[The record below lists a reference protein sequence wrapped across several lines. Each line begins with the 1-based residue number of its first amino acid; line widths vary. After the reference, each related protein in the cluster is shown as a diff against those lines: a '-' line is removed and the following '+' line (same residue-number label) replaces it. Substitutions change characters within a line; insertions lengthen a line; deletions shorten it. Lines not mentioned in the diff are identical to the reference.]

1 MDGTDPGLAKGT
13 DHGNRHAVVPG
24 STVRLPISELME

>member
-13 DHGNRHAVVPG
+13 DHGNRRAVG
-24 STVRLPISELME
+24 IGTHCSLANQ